1 MDKSNVELLRE
12 HTKTALD
19 FLFNTQYVD
28 EMVFYLEIDHS
39 DDSELKTNM
48 DEIMN
53 FWVLPKQ
60 VGKNFSLSEISE
72 ILTTAT
78 NEIPL
83 WIKLYELEP
92 KRTYKMSISKRFRKI
107 KVIQE
112 RHTDSEI
119 LPFLKEYL

>member
-1 MDKSNVELLRE
+1 MDKSNVELLRDQ
-12 HTKTALD
+12 TKIALK
-19 FLFNTQYVD
+19 FLYNAQYID
-28 EMVFYLEIDHS
+28 EMVFYLEIDPS
-39 DDSELKTNM
+39 DNSELKTNM

-107 KVIQE
+107 KVVQE
-112 RHTDSEI
+112 RHADSEI